1 MNAINLAMKQRHWV
15 MACFALVILYIHIGE
30 IRRTIHF
37 IEKDQTHRSELIQT
51 LVQNNVVRTLNIL
64 GVSLRSGATNSNKPN
79 LGGVYYQP
87 AQPFSNSDTQR
98 IAQRFNVSTSS
109 PQFLAMKNG
118 ETTLWGFNFNHPKP
132 HTSLI
137 AGLVSRQS
145 SLYHEANVDLQ
156 YYVPGVKG
164 TANTLLL
171 IRDNQHQY
179 FMPSGEKINLDLS
192 NTHALQPLEDT
203 AVYVS
208 KVELLDVI
216 FFQLNNDNSRYFH
229 LVEVPL
235 PQLRA
240 TLFIFDNM
248 TSSVAEI
255 KGVIQSFVEVI
266 ALLGIGYVLLIAFS
280 HYQYRTSIAL
290 ESDALT
296 GLKNR
301 SYLESA
307 NSRIRHNGTSKNNR
321 CIGVIAI
328 DLDHFKLINDN
339 YGHHVGDNVLVRVSE
354 ILLENVRNNDEC
366 YRIGGDEFI
375 VILKTESQSDIIK
388 LADRIRDKIAYDPQ
402 LRNMIK
408 GGISASL
415 GLVDLSTGQSI
426 EEAIISADEML
437 YQAKNQ
443 GRNLVQSSLI

>member
-15 MACFALVILYIHIGE
+15 MACFALVILCIHIGE

-37 IEKDQTHRSELIQT
+37 VEKDQTHRSDLIQT
-51 LVQNNVVRTLNIL
+51 LVQSNVVRTLNIL
-64 GVSLRSGATNSNKPN
+64 GTSLNSEATNANRPN
-79 LGGVYYQP
+79 VGGVYYQP
-87 AQPFSNSDTQR
+87 TRPFSNSDIQG
-98 IAQRFNVSTSS
+98 IAERFNISTSS

-118 ETTLWGFNFNHPKP
+118 KTTLWGFNFNHPKP
-132 HTSLI
+132 HINLI
-137 AGLVSRQS
+137 AGLVSQRT

-156 YYVPGVKG
+156 HYFPEING
-164 TANTLLL
+164 TANTLLF

-192 NTHALQPLEDT
+192 NTHALQPPEDT
-203 AVYVS
+203 AVYVN

-307 NSRIRHNGTSKNNR
+307 NSRIRDAGTSKNNR

-339 YGHHVGDNVLVRVSE
+339 YGHHTGDNVLVRISE

-402 LRNMIK
+402 LRSMIK
-408 GGISASL
+408 GGVSASL